1 MIKKILVSILG
12 GIILCIPATLSSQTL
27 DRIVAVIGEEIVLE
41 SDVDNQYNYLTGNGQ
56 KDDGTLRCV
65 VLEQLIVSKLLLNK
79 AEQDSIIVSEDE
91 VLGEIDRRIEYM
103 MSQLN
108 NDESE
113 FEKRYGSPLIQFRED
128 LKPDIEDELLIN
140 RQRSQIFSEASITP
154 REVEKFYKTI
164 PKDSLGLFPAEVE
177 YYQLVLNA
185 PYSEES
191 VTETVEKL
199 DDLRDRVLN
208 ENADFGLLAQENSQ
222 GPSARNQ
229 GLLGQFGRG
238 QMVPEFEAVVYN
250 MRKGEIS
257 KPFLTEFGYHIVRLE
272 DRTGELLTARHILI
286 KPRNSANGDSVAIKN
301 LNDIRTEILNDSL
314 TFEQAAIRHS
324 EDRGTKDCGGC
335 VVNPQTLERKIP
347 MDALDA
353 ETFFLIDELAEGEIS
368 EPVEFLSPDGRRMFR
383 ILYLKTKIPPHKP
396 DLANDYQKIHD
407 TALRSKQ
414 ADSFDDW
421 LVDAKKNIYIELK
434 PTECINAL
442 KNWTEN

>member
-1 MIKKILVSILG
+1 CMLFGLTVSG
-12 GIILCIPATLSSQTL
+12 QTL
-27 DRIVAVIGEEIVLE
+27 DRIVAVIGEEIILE

-91 VLGEIDRRIEYM
+91 VIGEIDRRIEYM

-108 NDESE
+108 NDETE
-113 FEKRYGSPLIQFRED
+113 FENRYGAPLIQFRED

-140 RQRSQIFSEASITP
+140 RQRGQIFSEATVTP
-154 REVEKFYKTI
+154 REVEKFYKSI

-177 YYQLVLNA
+177 YYQLVINA

-191 VTETVEKL
+191 VEETVNTLE
-199 DDLRDRVLN
+199 DLRDKVLN
-208 ENADFGLLAQENSQ
+208 ENADFGLLAQQYSQ
-222 GPSARNQ
+222 GPSGRN
-229 GLLGQFGRG
+229 GGMLNQFGRG
-238 QMVPEFEAVVYN
+238 AMVPEFEAVAYN

-257 KPFLTEFGYHIVRLE
+257 KPFLTEFGYHIVKLE

-286 KPRNSANGDSVAIKN
+286 KPRNSANGDSVAIKK
-301 LNDIRTEILNDSL
+301 LNDIRDNIMIDSL
-314 TFEQAAIRHS
+314 TFEQAAIRYS

-347 MDALDA
+347 LDALDA
-353 ETFFLIDELAEGEIS
+353 ETFFFIDELEEGEIS
-368 EPVEFLSPDGRRMFR
+368 KPKEFLSPDGRRMFR
-383 ILYLKTKIPPHKP
+383 ILYLKTKIPPHQP

-414 ADSFDDW
+414 AESFDGW